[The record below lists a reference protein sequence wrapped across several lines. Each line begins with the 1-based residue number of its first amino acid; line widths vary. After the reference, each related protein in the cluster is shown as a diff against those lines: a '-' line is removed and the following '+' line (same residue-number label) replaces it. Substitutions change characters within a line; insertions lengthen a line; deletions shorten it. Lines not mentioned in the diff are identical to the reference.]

1 MAVYPVSSGTI
12 TCRAYDSGGT
22 QRAALSNSTRG
33 SAILQDF
40 NVPEAAISWCAS
52 DRPAPAEAAESLRHR
67 HFLLEIHK
75 VNA

>member
-22 QRAALSNSTRG
+22 QRAALSNSTRS

-40 NVPEAAISWCAS
+40 NVPRGRYFMVCVRPSGTSGGSGILS
-52 DRPAPAEAAESLRHR
+52 DTGIFS
-67 HFLLEIHK
+67 
-75 VNA
+75 